1 MVARDRDDDFYG
13 MLGGRIRKL
22 REDRG
27 WTQEELAQAIA
38 IEPATLS
45 RYENAKKT
53 FPLDVLRRI
62 AASLRV
68 PLGQLIADGATRRHD
83 QARRR
88 ARLRP
93 AMSTRGTSS
102 CWMSGARFRPAGAS
116 SRCGCC
122 VRLASGED

>member
-1 MVARDRDDDFYG
+1 

-68 PLGQLIADGATRRHD
+68 PLGHLILDGATGGAPKLADAPTYDRHGD
-83 QARRR
+83 PRHAELLDVWRKI
-88 ARLRP
+88 
-93 AMSTRGTSS
+93 
-102 CWMSGARFRPAGAS
+102 PAGRRKLALRILRTLGS
-116 SRCGCC
+116 S
-122 VRLASGED
+122 ED

>member
-62 AASLRV
+62 ATSLRV
-68 PLGQLIADGATRRHD
+68 PLNHLIADGA
-83 QARRR
+83 
-88 ARLRP
+88 
-93 AMSTRGTSS
+93 G
-102 CWMSGARFRPAGAS
+102 SGALKLADAPNYDRHGDPRHAEVLDAWRKLPAGRRKLALRILRTLAS
-116 SRCGCC
+116 S
-122 VRLASGED
+122 ED

>member
-53 FPLDVLRRI
+53 FPLDVVRRI

-68 PLGQLIADGATRRHD
+68 PPTPRTPVLSAIATL
-83 QARRR
+83 RRR
-88 ARLRP
+88 APARLRVQES
-93 AMSTRGTSS
+93 ARANEAHRGT
-102 CWMSGARFRPAGAS
+102 ARRAW
-116 SRCGCC
+116 
-122 VRLASGED
+122 L